1 MTVFE
6 KLRIWGIKGAVDFLI
21 ARCREKRIERFFWRD
36 ARAHPCPQPE
46 MGITVVGTL
55 SDQGSLNKTLRDFCF
70 SLKEAGIPFQ
80 TWDLGSRVVP
90 DEDVSAILTP
100 KEDFCISRY
109 SHLVE
114 MIRSP
119 VPDGIVRNRGR
130 IVFWEFESG
139 LLQGYPVLME
149 RTGDVIG
156 MSDFNY
162 NYYRRVFEGKRNV
175 HKILYPLRVSGE
187 AELSMQDARLKF
199 GIPDNAFAV
208 FYNFSYKSGL
218 DRKNPEGAIRA
229 FAKALSDK
237 KNAMMILKTVA
248 SSEFPERV
256 QELRG
261 LVDGLGIADKVK
273 FFDDYL
279 TQRDV
284 LNLTN
289 ACDVYLSLHRAE
301 GFGLGIAEAMSLGK
315 PVIVTDY
322 SSTTEFCNAS
332 NAIPVGYKI
341 VKMGVTDNKL
351 YSAAEKWAE
360 PDVDEAAQSLSRLYT
375 DPKLR
380 SALGTAARESILAQ
394 YSAANFRESVLAYL
408 SVRD

>member
-21 ARCREKRIERFFWRD
+21 ARCRGKRIERFFWRN

-175 HKILYPLRVSGE
+175 RKILYPLRVSGE

-256 QELRG
+256 QELCG

-380 SALGTAARESILAQ
+380 SALGTAARESILSQ
-394 YSAANFRESVLAYL
+394 YSVANFRESVLAYL
-408 SVRD
+408 S